1 MRGDILFIFSSP
13 ERNMSAQHE
22 VIALTKRDYLD
33 LLARLYDECPKNKFV
48 LRNFQDKLESISRW
62 SDSKKKEVAASFH
75 IDELTPLVQELASP
89 LRVRMD
95 DYVYESILNV
105 AREIYT
111 KSFLFYHRVNP
122 SEYQERLMMTEK
134 IIKSEIKHTLR
145 HLEKVSDPALV
156 ESPREPE
163 PEPAEPESP
172 PPQPQPQPQPIP
184 VYLVPTRS
192 KPPSEA
198 SERER
203 EEEDDPEAE
212 ESELAWSEDPP
223 HEEIKKIKT
232 KPEFKKTASEAYS
245 GYLNPFLFSPK
256 RKRFNK

>member
-1 MRGDILFIFSSP
+1 
-13 ERNMSAQHE
+13 MSAQHE

-33 LLARLYDECPKNKFV
+33 LLARLYDECPKDKFI

-89 LRVRMD
+89 LRVRVD

-163 PEPAEPESP
+163 PESP
-172 PPQPQPQPQPIP
+172 PPQPVAAQPQPIP

-192 KPPSEA
+192 KPHSEA
-198 SERER
+198 SERG

-212 ESELAWSEDPP
+212 ESELAWSEDAP

-256 RKRFNK
+256 RKRFSK

>member
-1 MRGDILFIFSSP
+1 MRGDFLFIFSSP

-33 LLARLYDECPKNKFV
+33 LLARLYDECPKDKFI

-89 LRVRMD
+89 LRVRVD

-163 PEPAEPESP
+163 PESP
-172 PPQPQPQPQPIP
+172 PPQPVAAQPQPIP

-192 KPPSEA
+192 KPHSEA
-198 SERER
+198 SERG

-212 ESELAWSEDPP
+212 ESELAWSEDAP

-256 RKRFNK
+256 RKRFSK